1 MTGTSEPG
9 GHARRSLLRRA
20 LGGGAL
26 ALFGVPA
33 RKAAAET
40 KEVIIDNFSFSP
52 SPLIIST
59 GSTVTWLN
67 QDDIPHSVVCPVLE
81 VKSQTLDTDDTF
93 SFQFDKPGTFDYICG
108 LHPHMRGQVMVM

>member
-9 GHARRSLLRRA
+9 AYARRSLLRRI

-26 ALFGVPA
+26 ALFGVPV
-33 RKAAAET
+33 RNAAAET

-52 SPLIIST
+52 TPLIISA

-67 QDDIPHSVVCPVLE
+67 QDDIPHSIVCPVLQ
-81 VKSQTLDTDDTF
+81 VKSQPLDTDDTF
-93 SFQFDKPGTFDYICG
+93 SFQFDKPGTFDYVCG